1 MGIVFKVKMSCFCV
15 KKRYKSLKLNAIL
28 TLKVFFEGDIMKESN
43 EVFKPLESFYMN
55 AKYVETNYSEHKS
68 GIDSHVHPEC
78 EIYINLSGDV
88 SLIVEN
94 HIYPVKRGDVVIAR
108 PFEYHHCVY
117 HSDQLH
123 KHFWILFS
131 YSGNEHLLDLFF
143 KRNAGEK
150 NLLVLSAENSE
161 ALINLCYSMLE
172 DSDDEYK
179 KYYYFFSLL
188 NYLNSADRLSSTDG
202 EYPRELLLAINYI
215 SDNYSYSISVSDI
228 ARASNVSVNTLERK
242 FHSFFNMSPSVYLRK
257 KRLANA
263 VKLLSE
269 GASVTEASEKSGFP
283 DYSAFIAFFKKT
295 YGITP
300 LQYKKGL
307 MK

>member
-1 MGIVFKVKMSCFCV
+1 
-15 KKRYKSLKLNAIL
+15 
-28 TLKVFFEGDIMKESN
+28 MKERN
-43 EVFKPLESFYMN
+43 EYFEPIQAFDMS
-55 AKYVETNYSEHKS
+55 AKYVETDFENHKN

-78 EIYINLSGDV
+78 EIYINISGDV
-88 SLIVEN
+88 SIIVEDR
-94 HIYPVKRGDVVIAR
+94 IYPVKRGDVVITR

-117 HSDQLH
+117 HSNQLH
-123 KHFWILFS
+123 RHFWILFS
-131 YSGNEHLLDLFF
+131 CSGNERLLDLFF
-143 KRNAGEK
+143 KRKAGEK
-150 NLLVLSAENSE
+150 NLFVLSAENSE

-172 DSDDEYK
+172 DTDNGYK

-188 NYLNSADRLSSTDG
+188 DYLNSADCLTSSDG
-202 EYPRELLLAINYI
+202 EYPPELLLAINYI
-215 SDNYSYSISVSDI
+215 SDNFAYSISVSDI

-242 FHSFFNMSPSVYLRK
+242 FLSFFNMSPSVYLRK

-263 VKLLSE
+263 VKMLSY

>member
-1 MGIVFKVKMSCFCV
+1 
-15 KKRYKSLKLNAIL
+15 
-28 TLKVFFEGDIMKESN
+28 MKERN
-43 EVFKPLESFYMN
+43 EYFEPIHPFDMS
-55 AKYVETNYSEHKS
+55 AKFVETDFANHKS
-68 GIDSHVHPEC
+68 GIDSHIHHEC

-88 SLIVEN
+88 SIIVEDR
-94 HIYPVKRGDVVIAR
+94 IYPVKRGDVVITR

-117 HSDQLH
+117 HSNQRH

-131 YSGNEHLLDLFF
+131 CSGNEHLLDLFF
-143 KRNAGEK
+143 KRRAGER
-150 NLLVLSAENSE
+150 NLLVLSTENSE

-172 DSDDEYK
+172 DTDNGYK

-188 NYLNSADRLSSTDG
+188 EYLNSADCITSAGG
-202 EYPRELLLAINYI
+202 EYPPELLLAINFI
-215 SDNYSYSISVSDI
+215 SDNFQYSIMVSDI
-228 ARASNVSVNTLERK
+228 AAASNVSVNTLERK
-242 FHSFFNMSPSVYLRK
+242 FMSFFNMSPLVYLRK

-263 VKLLSE
+263 VKLLSR

-300 LQYKKGL
+300 LQYKKRL
-307 MK
+307 IK